1 MHSHCATAL
10 AEMNRRQGK
19 FIIRMQT
26 ASQITASVA
35 GILSLLAPGLAA
47 IGIYGVVACVVT
59 RRRREVGIRM
69 ALGASV
75 RDVRRLILGQTL
87 RPVAAGIAI
96 GIAIAAGVGRVLQSV
111 LFGVSPFD
119 PVAYLIAPLVMIA
132 VAALATWLPTRQA
145 LQADPVT
152 TLRSE

>member
-1 MHSHCATAL
+1 
-10 AEMNRRQGK
+10 MNRRQGK

-35 GILSLLAPGLAA
+35 GILSLLALGLAA

-96 GIAIAAGVGRVLQSV
+96 GLAIATGVGRVLQSI

-145 LQADPVT
+145 LRADPLT

>member
-1 MHSHCATAL
+1 
-10 AEMNRRQGK
+10 MNRRQGK